1 MKTKFTIISDP
12 IRSGKTS
19 RLIHWLNQHPQVFG
33 VLMPDLAGKRKLYL
47 NHLNLVLPLEVF
59 EKDFSESELV
69 QIGRFT
75 FLKEPFL
82 FAQQLLLDAIN
93 LSTNDIVIDEIGK
106 LEFKNNS
113 GFEPALSEGLKLL
126 ALENKDRKCYLVV
139 RDYLLDEAIKHYSL
153 QDAEIVGSEQ
163 MVEVIPEHP
172 METIA
177 LVLCGGF
184 SRRMKQP
191 KALLNYH
198 ELPQYLWLN
207 LLAQPLVKEVFI
219 SCKKEQSNWF
229 DTSLKQ
235 IHDNPKYEDAGPLT
249 GLLTL
254 LETNITSAI
263 LIIGCDYPLLS
274 KEYMQQLT
282 EACQLLNCSVALSK
296 SVDEP
301 LEPMLCCIHPK
312 DFKAIQNLYFDK
324 KENSLSKILRQL
336 NAIKIV
342 VEYPNKIKSFDTPME
357 FSSFRTY
364 L

>member
-12 IRSGKTS
+12 VKSGKTS

-33 VLMPDLAGKRKLYL
+33 VLMPDLAGKRKLFL
-47 NHLNLVLPLEVF
+47 NSLNLVLPLEVY
-59 EKDFSESELV
+59 EKDYSESELV
-69 QIGRFT
+69 QIGRFA

-82 FAQQLLLDAIN
+82 FAQQLLLDAVN
-93 LSTNDIVIDEIGK
+93 HSTNDIVIDEIGK

-113 GFEPALSEGLKLL
+113 GFEPALSEVLKIL
-126 ALENKDRKCYLVV
+126 ALETNDSKCYLVV
-139 RDYLLDEAIKHYSL
+139 RDYLLEETQRHYNL

-163 MVEVIPEHP
+163 LVEEKFGIP
-172 METIA
+172 METVA

-207 LLAQPLVKEVFI
+207 QLVQPLVNDVYI
-219 SCKKEQSNWF
+219 SCKKEQSDWF

-235 IHDNPKYEDAGPLT
+235 IHDNPEYEDAGPLA

-263 LIIGCDYPLLS
+263 LIVGCDYPLLPI
-274 KEYMQQLT
+274 EYVQQLT
-282 EACQLLNCSVALSK
+282 EACQLFNCTVALSK
-296 SVDEP
+296 SLDEP
-301 LEPMLCCIHPK
+301 LEPMLCIIHPK
-312 DFKAIQNLYFDK
+312 DFKAIQNYYFDK
-324 KENSLSKILRQL
+324 KVNSLSIILKHL
-336 NAIKIV
+336 KAIRIL
-342 VEYPNKIKSFDTPME
+342 VENPNNIKSFDTPIE
-357 FSSFRTY
+357 FSSFQTN

>member
-1 MKTKFTIISDP
+1 MITKFTIISDP

-33 VLMPDLAGKRKLYL
+33 VLMPDLAGRRKLFL
-47 NHLNLVLPLEVF
+47 NSLNLVLPLEVY
-59 EKDFSESELV
+59 EKDYPASELV

-75 FLKEPFL
+75 FLKQPFL
-82 FAQQLLLDAIN
+82 LAQELLLDAIN

-106 LEFKNNS
+106 LEFKNKA
-113 GFEPALSEGLKLL
+113 GFEPGLSKGLMTLS
-126 ALENKDRKCYLVV
+126 LENKDRKCYLVV
-139 RDYLLDEAIKHYSL
+139 RDYLLEEAISFYSL
-153 QDAEIVGSEQ
+153 QESEVIGSEQ
-163 MVEVIPEHP
+163 LVEVIPAQP
-172 METIA
+172 METVA
-177 LVLCGGF
+177 LVLCGGA

-191 KALLNYH
+191 KSLLYYH

-207 LLAQPLVKEVFI
+207 QLMQPLVNDVFL
-219 SCKKEQSNWF
+219 SCKKEQSDWF

-235 IHDNPKYEDAGPLT
+235 IHDNPKYADAGPLA
-249 GLLTL
+249 GLLSL

-263 LIIGCDYPLLS
+263 LIIGCDYPLLP

-282 EACQLLNCSVALSK
+282 EACQLFNCTVALSK
-296 SVDEP
+296 SLDEP

-324 KENSLSKILRQL
+324 KVNSLSKVLLQL

-342 VEYPNKIKSFDTPME
+342 VEHPNKIKSFDTPME
-357 FSSFRTY
+357 FSSFQTY

>member
-33 VLMPDLAGKRKLYL
+33 ILMPDLAGKRKMYF
-47 NHLNLVLPLEVF
+47 NNLNLVVPLEVY
-59 EKDFSESELV
+59 EKDFSESKMV

-93 LSTNDIVIDEIGK
+93 HSINDIVIDEIGK
-106 LEFKNNS
+106 LEFKNNA
-113 GFEPALSEGLKLL
+113 GFEPILSEGLKLL
-126 ALENKDRKCYLVV
+126 SLESKRRNCFLVV
-139 RDYLLDEAIKHYSL
+139 RDYLLEETQRHYNL
-153 QDAEIVGSEQ
+153 QGAETIGSQ
-163 MVEVIPEHP
+163 QLVEVIPVIP
-172 METIA
+172 MEILA

-184 SRRMKQP
+184 SRRMKKP

-207 LLAQPLVKEVFI
+207 HLVQPFVNDVYI
-219 SCKKEQSNWF
+219 SCKKEQSGWF
-229 DTSLKQ
+229 DQNLKQ
-235 IHDNPKYEDAGPLT
+235 IHDNPDYNNGGPLA
-249 GLLTL
+249 GLLSL
-254 LETNITSAI
+254 IETNITSAI

-274 KEYMQQLT
+274 KEYVQQLT
-282 EACQLLNCSVALSK
+282 EACQLFNCTIALSK

-312 DFKAIQNLYFDK
+312 DFKTIQNLYFDK
-324 KENSLSKILRQL
+324 KENSLCKILKHL
-336 NAIKIV
+336 NSIKIV
-342 VEYPNKIKSFDTPME
+342 VEHPNNIKSFDTPTE
-357 FSSFRTY
+357 FSSFQTY